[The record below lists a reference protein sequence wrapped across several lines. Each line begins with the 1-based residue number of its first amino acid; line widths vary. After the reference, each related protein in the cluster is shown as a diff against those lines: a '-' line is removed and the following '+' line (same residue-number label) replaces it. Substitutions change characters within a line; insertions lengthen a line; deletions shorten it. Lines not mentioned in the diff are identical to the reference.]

1 MENQFV
7 LLLHLDEAKKLP
19 VFGFGTKVAN
29 LSVSIFLYMDH
40 NSKISQFTSV
50 SVLVRHNFTLGL
62 LPIYIVHI
70 YQRLVNSY
78 DPNIFINMTRKAP
91 KDTMKEIRFTF
102 FFSIAKV

>member
-1 MENQFV
+1 MK
-7 LLLHLDEAKKLP
+7 KKLP

-29 LSVSIFLYMDH
+29 LFVSIFLYKDH

-70 YQRLVNSY
+70 NENNQRLVNSY
-78 DPNIFINMTRKAP
+78 DPNILYDKKGT
-91 KDTMKEIRFTF
+91 
-102 FFSIAKV
+102 